1 MSTLSILRRMAPI
14 WRQKGSGT
22 RFISR
27 MRLFSVFKRR
37 SVTGAR
43 RSGIKQNHRAF
54 GCIGRVSCDIY
65 INQEQ
70 FQSSVTQ
77 HERSATIDEYP
88 DGHYKFD
95 YFFVRIVYQ
104 LVAKM

>member
-1 MSTLSILRRMAPI
+1 
-14 WRQKGSGT
+14 
-22 RFISR
+22 
-27 MRLFSVFKRR
+27 MRLFSFFKRR

-65 INQEQ
+65 INQQQ
-70 FQSSVTQ
+70 FQSPVTQ